1 MKKFIINQKEK
12 DAILEMHINA
22 TKRLYL
28 TEQEN
33 KLQGTLQTAEKTPM
47 IKSYTDLVKK
57 IDDKNQ
63 IFVIANTQ
71 GNVSVAGNSGNSSD
85 TYASIDGVSNQLRGK
100 FFKPTDIIKFDGKGY
115 VLVYPKDDID
125 QQFSIEPRGGKLLL
139 FVGA

>member
-1 MKKFIINQKEK
+1 MKNFTINQKEK

-28 TEQEN
+28 TEQQN

-47 IKSYTDLVKK
+47 MKSYTDLTKK

-63 IFVIANTQ
+63 IFVIGSTE
-71 GNVSVAGNSGNSSD
+71 GVVSVAGND
-85 TYASIDGVSNQLRGK
+85 KQLRGK
-100 FFKPTDIIKFDGKGY
+100 FFKSTDIIKFDGKGY
-115 VLVYPKDDID
+115 VLIYPKDDID